1 MVITGGDYRRIVI
14 EQGGILMLIS
24 VLDKVTLAT
33 GGARKD
39 IHNSVKASS
48 PPSSVTADNPHGQ
61 AILHA
66 LYALVSII
74 YNRRMAKYFLAG
86 DGLQRIVQL
95 CCSPIEFPYK
105 MRIFILS
112 TQVRIL
118 N

>member
-1 MVITGGDYRRIVI
+1 
-14 EQGGILMLIS
+14 MLIS
-24 VLDKVTLAT
+24 VLDKVALAT
-33 GGARKD
+33 QGTKKD
-39 IHNSVKASS
+39 IQTGAKPPPTPS
-48 PPSSVTADNPHGQ
+48 PAAAADNPHGQ

-66 LYALVSII
+66 LYALVSVI

-112 TQVRIL
+112 TQVRA
-118 N
+118 